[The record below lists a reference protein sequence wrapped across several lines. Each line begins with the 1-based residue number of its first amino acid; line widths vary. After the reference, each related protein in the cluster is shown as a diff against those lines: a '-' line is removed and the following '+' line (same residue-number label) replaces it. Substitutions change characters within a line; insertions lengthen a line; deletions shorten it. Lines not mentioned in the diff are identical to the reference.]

1 MKRKDWKIK
10 KLEKDTFGNLKK
22 KKKSKYML
30 KNIHFLRKLN
40 IKKIRKLKKKN
51 LIMNFIFYKKL
62 KSIYFSK
69 LNNYTNI
76 FLFKS
81 LNSYLEVLP
90 IFFITKKVFLNYNIF
105 CSYLKNKNLDF
116 LFVKNYNNELSQNNS
131 KIIIFKKNEFK
142 CINYNNL
149 FDNNDDLIAIPK
161 TQKNIHEQNFN
172 EIIIFNYY
180 LNYNIFV
187 MNSLEIYK
195 IIINLYMYNILK
207 NK

>member
-1 MKRKDWKIK
+1 
-10 KLEKDTFGNLKK
+10 
-22 KKKSKYML
+22 ML